1 MKQLKYYLSKKFFN
15 QFIIMYIEYRQG
27 NSLQDEVKKYQTN
40 EDLTYISTKI
50 YMRYIIKIIRLILT
64 IIAITY
70 FVGQYWFIM
79 VQLLSLSNLEKSEKT
94 EFYSNNRLAGY
105 SIFDSFLK
113 NDDWDLT

>member
-70 FVGQYWFIM
+70 FVG
-79 VQLLSLSNLEKSEKT
+79 
-94 EFYSNNRLAGY
+94 
-105 SIFDSFLK
+105 
-113 NDDWDLT
+113 